1 MIYDFDE
8 LLPRAES
15 ECIKWHYFDEDV
27 LPMWVADMDFRSPE
41 PVVEAIVERAQCGVF
56 GYAGELCGLREAIA
70 ARMLERYGWRVE
82 PDWIVFVPGVVTGF
96 MMAANAFAGA
106 GKGVLIQPP
115 VYMPFLDVAK
125 HCQGSLQQ
133 AELTLDPDGSYT
145 VDWERFEAA
154 ITPET
159 GMFLLCSPHNPVGRV
174 FTRPELERMA
184 ETCLRRDFVICSDE
198 IHSDLVFPGHTHIPL
213 ASLDKEIE
221 RKTVTLVA
229 PSKTFNIAGL
239 ACSAAIVPDPGLRK
253 RFEQGGR
260 GLVHGVNLMGLVA
273 AKAAYEEGQE
283 WLDQLLSYLKANRD
297 FLSRF
302 VSERLPGVRM
312 KTPEATYLGWL
323 DCRESRAY
331 DLESKTTARFFLE
344 KARVGLNEG
353 TTFGQGGEGFVRLN
367 FGCPRSMLREALE
380 RMEKALG
387 V

>member
-1 MIYDFDE
+1 M
-8 LLPRAES
+8 
-15 ECIKWHYFDEDV
+15 
-27 LPMWVADMDFRSPE
+27 
-41 PVVEAIVERAQCGVF
+41 F
-56 GYAGELCGLREAIA
+56 GYAGELCGLREVIA

-96 MMAANAFAGA
+96 VMAANAFAGP
-106 GKGVLIQPP
+106 GRGVLIQPP

-133 AELTLDPDGSYT
+133 AELTLNPDGGYT
-145 VDWERFEAA
+145 VDWERFERA

-184 ETCLRRDFVICSDE
+184 EICLRRDLVVCSDE
-198 IHSDLVFPGHTHIPL
+198 IHSDLVFSGHAHIPL

-221 RKTVTLVA
+221 QKTVTLVA

-239 ACSAAIVPDPGLRK
+239 ACSAAIVPDPELRK
-253 RFEQGGR
+253 RFEHGGR

-283 WLDQLLSYLKANRD
+283 WLDQLLRYLEANRD

-312 KTPEATYLGWL
+312 RSPEATYLGWL
-323 DCRESRAY
+323 DCRETPAY
-331 DLESKTTARFFLE
+331 DPGIEDDRPVFP
-344 KARVGLNEG
+344 REG
-353 TTFGQGGEGFVRLN
+353 PGR
-367 FGCPRSMLREALE
+367 P
-380 RMEKALG
+380 
-387 V
+387 